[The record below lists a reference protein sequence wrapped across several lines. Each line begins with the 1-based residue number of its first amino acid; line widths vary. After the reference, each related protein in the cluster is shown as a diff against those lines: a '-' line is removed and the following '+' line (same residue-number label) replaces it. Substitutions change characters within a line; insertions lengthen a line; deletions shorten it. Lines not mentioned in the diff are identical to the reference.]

1 MRIFITGGL
10 GFIGSNFLL
19 NILKLEHM
27 NILNLDLLTYASN
40 TLTKKKL
47 EKFNNYS
54 FIRGNINDSEIVC
67 GILSDLN
74 LI

>member
-40 TLTKKKL
+40 TLTKK
-47 EKFNNYS
+47 S
-54 FIRGNINDSEIVC
+54 
-67 GILSDLN
+67 
-74 LI
+74 